1 MARQGLKHPKG
12 QSYCLGRQQLEC
24 NQEDQ
29 EAHLENSQSR
39 LKEPLG
45 AVERCSRSSYDDD
58 DDGRMQGGKSTVTH
72 RPEFQMANDFRFDHM
87 TFDIYRCEFDELF

>member
-1 MARQGLKHPKG
+1 
-12 QSYCLGRQQLEC
+12 LGRQQLEC

-39 LKEPLG
+39 LREPPG

-58 DDGRMQGGKSTVTH
+58 EGRTQGGKSTATH
-72 RPEFQMANDFRFDHM
+72 RPEFQMANNFHFDHV
-87 TFDIYRCEFDELF
+87 TFDIYCVAASLIYYYCFTIEDKFLRI